1 MRVWAFEAVALAA
14 VLPALPALLPAAEA
28 ALVFGGA
35 LAAALAATAGAVR
48 HHREAALEQRKADA
62 AREERESFDR
72 GFDDLERTEKALKV
86 VHLLMHNK
94 PNESPELRE
103 KAHAVRFAT
112 SLYRKIGDH
121 ALTDVAAGASPK
133 NLSPLARK
141 LHKRRS
147 NEERDDDDD
156 GRWRRRRCRRR
167 RPRAHRRRPSLI
179 AGASTFAAVPGYDP
193 PVVRQHRTTS
203 WPASFVTRSGKLAA
217 LDALDELQ
225 SEHRVNPAA
234 LPLPAAA
241 ADDAIDEEH
250 TAAPAAARL
259 PGRRRRLSPTSAPA
273 AACGPRSPRA
283 PRRRSTLIRTARGW
297 RRRRRGSA
305 TLVLAARLSRRHAR
319 VLPGASSCTPSAAA
333 AARAL
338 RTVVGRR
345 VQADG
350 RRADGGVV
358 LPAPRLPHT
367 SESEGL
373 DGQRGFCFGCAA
385 TMRRGGRRRRRRSK
399 GCAIRS
405 RVEAAADSDGDGLP
419 ERAAELRK
427 RLMFRDALQW
437 GDVEALL
444 IDARILRRASA
455 SPTARWR
462 STCRARRR
470 CSRSRRFTTS

>member
-1 MRVWAFEAVALAA
+1 M
-14 VLPALPALLPAAEA
+14 
-28 ALVFGGA
+28 
-35 LAAALAATAGAVR
+35 R

-156 GRWRRRRCRRR
+156 GR
-167 RPRAHRRRPSLI
+167 PAASPLSSSSSPGAPTKRPSLI

-193 PVVRQHRTTS
+193 PTVRQHRTTS

-259 PGRRRRLSPTSAPA
+259 PRPPPPLSPTSVPA
-273 AACGPRSPRA
+273 AACAPRSPRA

-305 TLVLAARLSRRHAR
+305 TPRTRRATFTTTCARASRS
-319 VLPGASSCTPSAAA
+319 SSCTPSAAA
-333 AARAL
+333 AARAP
-338 RTVVGRR
+338 
-345 VQADG
+345 DG
-350 RRADGGVV
+350 RR
-358 LPAPRLPHT
+358 PT
-367 SESEGL
+367 STS
-373 DGQRGFCFGCAA
+373 
-385 TMRRGGRRRRRRSK
+385 GRS
-399 GCAIRS
+399 
-405 RVEAAADSDGDGLP
+405 
-419 ERAAELRK
+419 
-427 RLMFRDALQW
+427 
-437 GDVEALL
+437 
-444 IDARILRRASA
+444 AR
-455 SPTARWR
+455 
-462 STCRARRR
+462 
-470 CSRSRRFTTS
+470 